1 MYVEPKSKARVVF
14 VNQPARI
21 QIKTI
26 TSRMFAQN
34 CFIASLPGRAD
45 CVVIDPGLEPGRIL
59 TTMRDAGLE
68 PAAIL
73 CTHGHADHIAG
84 NGALKKAF
92 PSALLII
99 GEGDAGKLADPEL
112 NLSGMFSAPL
122 VSPPADRRV
131 QEGDTIEAAGMSFLV
146 RETPGHSSGH
156 VVFINQ
162 DQRPCVVFGGDV
174 LFQGSVGRTD
184 FPDGDAEQLYTSI
197 REKLFTLPPD
207 TEVYPGHGE
216 PTTIGEEME
225 TNPYVGQQ
233 RT

>member
-1 MYVEPKSKARVVF
+1 MK
-14 VNQPARI
+14 PAASI
-21 QIKTI
+21 QIKTV

-34 CFIASLPGRAD
+34 CYIASLPGRAD

-59 TTMRDAGLE
+59 AVMRDAGLE

-92 PSALLII
+92 PSAPLII
-99 GEGDAGKLADPEL
+99 GEGDAEKLADAEL

-122 VSPPADRRV
+122 VSPPADRLVR
-131 QEGDTIEAAGMSFLV
+131 EGETIAAAGMSFVV
-146 RETPGHSSGH
+146 RETPGHSCGH
-156 VVFINQ
+156 VVFITRDLQ
-162 DQRPCVVFGGDV
+162 PCVVFGGDV

-184 FPDGDAEQLYTSI
+184 FPDGDAEQLYTAI
-197 REKLFTLPPD
+197 REKLFTLPAD
-207 TEVYPGHGE
+207 TQVYPGHGE

-225 TNPYVGQQ
+225 TNPYVGG
-233 RT
+233 RGLSPSPPGPGRGPG

>member
-1 MYVEPKSKARVVF
+1 M
-14 VNQPARI
+14 NQPASI
-21 QIKTI
+21 LIKTV

-34 CFIASLPGRAD
+34 CYIASLPGRAD

-59 TTMRDAGLE
+59 TVMRDGGLE

-84 NGALKKAF
+84 NAALKKTF
-92 PSALLII
+92 PSVALII
-99 GEGDAGKLADPEL
+99 GEGDAEKLADAEL

-122 VSPPADRRV
+122 VSPPADRLVR
-131 QEGDTIEAAGMSFLV
+131 EGDIIAAAGMKFLV

-156 VVFINQ
+156 VVFITQ
-162 DQRPCVVFGGDV
+162 DQQPCVVFGGDV

-184 FPDGDAEQLYTSI
+184 FPDGNTEQLYRSI
-197 REKLFTLPPD
+197 REKLFTLPAD
-207 TEVYPGHGE
+207 TQVYPGHGE

-225 TNPYVGQQ
+225 TNPYVG
-233 RT
+233 RHGLSPSPRGRGPG